1 MVRNRLLAMLAL
13 PLMFSP
19 LGANAQQAARQ
30 QHAGRYERITVH
42 GASLVGNLD
51 GDSADREVSIYLPP
65 GYAKQTKR
73 RYPVLYLLHGF
84 TDSDGKW
91 FGLEGAHFV
100 NVPKAVDAAY
110 AAGLKEMIVVMP
122 NAFTKF
128 EGSMYSSSV
137 AIGDWETFITR
148 ELVLFVDTHYRTLA
162 KRESRGLAGHSMGG
176 YGVLRLGMKVPN
188 VFSALYAMS
197 PCCLAPNP
205 QADPQMFA
213 RAATVRTAQ
222 DIAAADFMTKAM
234 LASAAAWSPNPKNP
248 PLYINL
254 PVSDG
259 QLQPEVVA
267 EWTANAP
274 LAMLHQYLP
283 ALKNYR
289 GLAVDA
295 GDEDRM
301 IASTVQ
307 RLHELL
313 DGYGLPHE
321 FEIYPGDH
329 VNRIEKRLTT
339 KVLPFFDSRLM
350 SR

>member
-1 MVRNRLLAMLAL
+1 MNRNRLFAILVL
-13 PLMFSP
+13 PLMLSP
-19 LGANAQQAARQ
+19 VSANAQQAVRQ
-30 QHAGRYERITVH
+30 HYAGRYERVTVH
-42 GASLVGNLD
+42 GPTLVGNLD

-65 GYAKQTKR
+65 AYAKQTKR
-73 RYPVLYLLHGF
+73 RFPVLYLLHGF
-84 TDSDGKW
+84 TDSDGRW

-100 NVPKAVDAAY
+100 HVPKAVDAAY
-110 AAGLKEMIVVMP
+110 AAGLGEMIVVMP

-128 EGSMYSSSV
+128 EGSMYSSSI

-148 ELVLFVDTHYRTLA
+148 DLVTFMDTHYRTLA

-176 YGVLRLGMKVPN
+176 YGVLRLGMKAPG

-205 QADPQMFA
+205 QSDPQMFA

-259 QLQPEVVA
+259 QLRPEVLA

-283 ALKNYR
+283 ALKSYR
-289 GLAVDA
+289 GLAFDA
-295 GDEDRM
+295 GDQDQP
-301 IASTVQ
+301 IASTVE

-313 DGYGLPHE
+313 SGYGLQHE

-329 VNRIEKRLTT
+329 VNRIDKRLTT
-339 KVLPFFDSRLM
+339 KVLPFFGSRLAT
-350 SR
+350 R